1 MGKSLIIKGADF
13 SVNAINSIAYDISNV
28 TATLNK
34 MLATNGSISD
44 SIGAIVSS
52 PFRVPNHSVIY
63 LKDIVHYK
71 MVVVERFGSQEG
83 STRYSLPGSSSYL
96 SFSNGSDA
104 DDIVI
109 GIQPIED
116 TDAPALGIN
125 SIPELIEVLDGSI
138 LTANYNSHEWNWA
151 FAKANTGKA
160 ISTGGVPIN
169 LANACLFGL
178 IYMPAGTQFSISGNN
193 HYVTVSGMSTPTI
206 SGTPAF
212 VQANVTSYTT
222 PSDGYVIFS
231 VKSLDESAVTKGIA
245 KQVLTITM
253 P

>member
-1 MGKSLIIKGADF
+1 MGKSLIIKGVDF
-13 SVNAINSIAYDISNV
+13 SFNAINSIAYDISNV

-34 MLATNGSISD
+34 MLAADGSISD
-44 SIGAIVSS
+44 NIGAIASS

-63 LKDIVHYK
+63 LKDTVHYK
-71 MVVVERFGSQEG
+71 MIVVERFGSQES
-83 STRYSLPGSSSYL
+83 STRYNLPGGSCYL

-104 DDIVI
+104 DDILI

-116 TDAPALGIN
+116 TDAPVLGIN
-125 SIPELIEVLDGSI
+125 SIPELVEVLDGSI
-138 LTANYNSHEWNWA
+138 LTANYNRHEWDWA
-151 FAKANTGKA
+151 FAKANRGKA
-160 ISTGGVPIN
+160 VSTGGLPTN
-169 LANACLFGL
+169 LANGCLFGL

-193 HYVTVSGMSTPTI
+193 HYVSVAGMSTPTL
-206 SGTPAF
+206 SATSSF
-212 VQANVTSYTT
+212 LQNNVTSYTT

-231 VKSLDESAVTKGIA
+231 VKSLDVSAVSKDIA

>member
-28 TATLNK
+28 TATLDK

-44 SIGAIVSS
+44 SAGAIVSS

-63 LKDIVHYK
+63 LKDTVHYK
-71 MVVVERFGSQEG
+71 MVVVERFGSQV
-83 STRYSLPGSSSYL
+83 STTRYNLPSSYCYL

-116 TDAPALGIN
+116 TDAPVLSID

-138 LTANYNSHEWNWA
+138 LTANYNRHEWHWS
-151 FAKANTGKA
+151 FAVANAGRA
-160 ISTGGVPIN
+160 VGTGGVPMN

-178 IYMPAGTQFSISGNN
+178 IYMPVGTQFSISGNN

-212 VQANVTSYTT
+212 VQANATNYTT
-222 PSDGYVIFS
+222 PSDGYVVFS
-231 VKSLDESAVTKGIA
+231 VKSLDESAVTKDIA
-245 KQVLTITM
+245 KQVLTIII